1 MSKKW
6 GKLVAVPLLV
16 ASLLAGCSNSGN
28 NEPAASNEPTA
39 SNAPSDKPATWIADR
54 KIKGL
59 IFMGSD
65 DQTSDIN
72 PEILAEIKK
81 RTGIEYEVEIMKAN
95 KAIEGLTAGLA
106 SGDLPDFVA
115 FYLNNSGRPEMPVVL
130 KAAREGMFTDL
141 TPLIKDTKVYSKY
154 LEKGYL
160 PNDTNYGVMFRPE
173 FNGSTYFIHMNVNR
187 EGGKPSKLIGGP
199 YIRKDI
205 AEALKI
211 DPSSIKT
218 HEQLYD
224 LAKKIQAGNFKDNN
238 GNPIT
243 PIGPGYWGGKE
254 LGQIFADLQWGDT
267 DQWIYQGKDGKI
279 LHESQTPVAMQKV
292 EFMQKLLKEKLMHP
306 EFFTIDQSR
315 AEEGALNGS
324 FGIVGDMHSYLQ
336 FNQDLHYL
344 PLGPFNDV
352 DGNPYQMQIDF
363 KSGYSAWAI
372 PSTTKKPEEIVKFA
386 DFMASREGKMLWRYG
401 LEGRDYTLDDKGNP
415 VPKQEVLDLKESNAA
430 EAKKLGFAGAGNY
443 WGEIL
448 GQTDIDYMADF
459 GEENYGDKVSGAS
472 ELGLKAAEF
481 YKLDEKIA
489 NANVVDAYTPKSF
502 LGEFATGTD
511 LNSAFGNYK
520 DSLVKAYYSDSK
532 EEAQKI
538 LDEALKQLKAANLDG
553 YLKLL
558 EEKNSNELTKIK
570 FKPSR

>member
-1 MSKKW
+1 MRKKW
-6 GKLVAVPLLV
+6 GKLVAIPLV
-16 ASLLAGCSNSGN
+16 VTSLLAGCSNAGN
-28 NEPAASNEPTA
+28 NEPAAN
-39 SNAPSDKPATWIADR
+39 NAPSSTVAPADKPATWIADR

-59 IFMGSD
+59 IFMGTD

-95 KAIEGLTAGLA
+95 KAIEGLTAGIA
-106 SGDLPDFVA
+106 SGDLPDFIS
-115 FYLNNSGRPEMPVVL
+115 FYLNNSGRQEMPVVL

-141 TPLIKDTKVYSKY
+141 TPFLKDTKVYSKY
-154 LEKGYL
+154 LQEGYL
-160 PNDTNYGVMFRPE
+160 PIDTNYGVMFRPE
-173 FNGSTYFIHMNVNR
+173 FNGSTYFVHMNINR
-187 EGGKPSKLIGGP
+187 EGGKAAKMVGGP

-238 GNPIT
+238 GNPVI

-254 LGQIFADLQWGDT
+254 LGQIFSDLQWGDT

-279 LHESQTPVAMQKV
+279 QHEIQTPVAMKKV

-306 EFFTIDQSR
+306 EFFTVDQSR

-324 FGIVGDMHSYLQ
+324 WAIVGDMHSFLP

-352 DGNPYQMQIDF
+352 EGNPYQMQVNF
-363 KSGYSAWAI
+363 KGAGGAWAI
-372 PSTTKKPEEIVKFA
+372 PATTKKPEEIVKFA
-386 DFMASREGKMLWRYG
+386 DFMASREGKLLWRYG

-415 VPKQEVLDLKESNAA
+415 VPKQEVLDLKEQNGA

-443 WGEIL
+443 WGEIF
-448 GQTDIDYMADF
+448 GQTDTDYMADF
-459 GEENYGDKVSGAS
+459 GEESYGDKLNKSS
-472 ELGLKAAEF
+472 ELGAKAAELW
-481 YKLDEKIA
+481 KWEEKRA
-489 NANVVDAYTPKSF
+489 NAIVVDGYTPKSF
-502 LGEFATGTD
+502 LGEFQTGTE
-511 LNSAFGNYK
+511 LTEAFTNYK

-538 LDEALKQLKAANLDG
+538 LDGALKQMQAANLDG

-558 EEKNSNELTKIK
+558 EEKNKDPKTKIK
-570 FKPSR
+570 FKA